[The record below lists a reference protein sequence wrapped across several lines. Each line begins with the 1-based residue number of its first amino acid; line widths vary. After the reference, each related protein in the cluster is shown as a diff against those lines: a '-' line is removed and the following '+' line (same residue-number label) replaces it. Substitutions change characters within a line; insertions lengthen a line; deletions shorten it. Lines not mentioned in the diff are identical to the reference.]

1 MRFWILSS
9 KLPTLSVWGSDCTCG
24 VLVCWTSGMTREV
37 GVVCTCVSDSGA
49 DGVTGE
55 MCALFGVLEEWLLLA
70 CRVNMEIGCERVIIF
85 PSEEGLIPSW
95 IMNFMMRLQNGIHPR
110 AVDRATVFL
119 MVWKMW
125 AQISMGASVIRS
137 QRNWAIPRLMKV
149 MLDSG

>member
-9 KLPTLSVWGSDCTCG
+9 KLPNLSVWGSDCTCG
-24 VLVCWTSGMTREV
+24 MLVCWNSGMTCEV

-70 CRVNMEIGCERVIIF
+70 YRVNMEIGRRRGIIF
-85 PSEEGLIPSW
+85 PSEGGLIPSQR
-95 IMNFMMRLQNGIHPR
+95 MNFMMRLQNGIHPR
-110 AVDRATVFL
+110 AADLTMVFL

-125 AQISMGASVIRS
+125 AQISMGAPIIRS
-137 QRNWAIPRLMKV
+137 QRNCALPRLMKFV
-149 MLDSG
+149 LDSG